1 MAERES
7 RRSYDDACGAA
18 HALDLVGERWALL
31 VVRELLLGPRRFTD
45 LRAGLPGISPNVLTQ
60 RLEDLEAAG
69 VALRRRLPPPAAAW
83 VYDLT
88 EWGRGLEDVI
98 VTLGRWGARSPA
110 RPKGSPISTTSLIL
124 SMRTMFDA
132 AAAEGVTV
140 RIALHVGEARFHADI
155 SGGRLSLLPGDADR
169 PDAMIT
175 LADPGALA
183 AVLYDGRDL
192 AEARAAGSLHIEGD
206 RVAVRRFVRCFRLP
220 APATLPRSA
229 APSPDI
235 RKPPR
240 RAAR

>member
-1 MAERES
+1 MAARDS

-60 RLEDLEAAG
+60 RLEDLEIAG
-69 VALRRRLPPPAAAW
+69 VVLRRRLPPPAAAW

-98 VTLGRWGARSPA
+98 VPLGRWGARSPA
-110 RPKGSPISTTSLIL
+110 RPTGSPISTNSLIL
-124 SMRTMFDA
+124 SMRTMFDPRA
-132 AAAEGVTV
+132 ADGLSM
-140 RIALHVGEARFHADI
+140 RIALHVGEGRFHADVAD
-155 SGGRLSLLPGDADR
+155 GRLSLLPGDAER
-169 PDAMIT
+169 PDATIA
-175 LADPGALA
+175 LDQPGALA

-192 AEARAAGSLHIEGD
+192 AAAKLAGDLRIDGD
-206 RVAVRRFVRCFRLP
+206 RTAVRRFVRCFRLP
-220 APATLPRSA
+220 DPATIPRVA